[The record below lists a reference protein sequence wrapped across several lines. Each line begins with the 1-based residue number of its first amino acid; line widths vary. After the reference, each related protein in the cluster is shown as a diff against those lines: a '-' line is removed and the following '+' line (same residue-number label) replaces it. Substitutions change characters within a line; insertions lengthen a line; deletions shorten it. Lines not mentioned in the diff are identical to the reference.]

1 MKNILLIEDDVD
13 LNRAYKTILKQE
25 KYNVKSA
32 FNGEEALDIL
42 KLDDF
47 KPDLIL
53 LDLIMPVKSGVEFL
67 KDYSEITPKMPKIL
81 VITNLE
87 NNGEISEALTL
98 GGYKCIVKS
107 HTTPQGLKK
116 IVKTTLKSRD

>member
-1 MKNILLIEDDVD
+1 MKNILLVEDDAD
-13 LNRAYKTILKQE
+13 LNQAYSLILKQE

-32 FNGEEALDIL
+32 FNGEEALNIL
-42 KLDDF
+42 SDGKF

-53 LDLIMPVKSGVEFL
+53 LDLLMPVKSGLEFL
-67 KDYSEITPKMPKIL
+67 KDYSATSPDKPKVLI
-81 VITNLE
+81 ITNLE
-87 NNGEISEALTL
+87 NTSEISEALSI

-116 IVKTTLKSRD
+116 IVKSTLKSSK